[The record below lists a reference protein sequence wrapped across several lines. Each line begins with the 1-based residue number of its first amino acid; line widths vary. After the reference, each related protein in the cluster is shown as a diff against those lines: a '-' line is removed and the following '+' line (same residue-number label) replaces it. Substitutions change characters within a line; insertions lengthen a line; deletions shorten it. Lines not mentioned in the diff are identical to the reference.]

1 MFLLVTHVVSELRK
15 ARPHGSVL
23 AWLNA
28 IPESDLFISSIRL
41 GEIQRGIELT
51 REQNPAK
58 ALEPNIRALPYLHQI
73 GCPPLRRIDL
83 NRQPALVQQK
93 VTVQA
98 ENGHR
103 VMHGS
108 RADQEIRIG
117 ALDSIGAADVENLSR
132 RFVNLS

>member
-58 ALEPNIRALPYLHQI
+58 ALEPNIRALPASNWMPTITAHR
-73 GCPPLRRIDL
+73 PE
-83 NRQPALVQQK
+83 PAASTGTTK
-93 VTVQA
+93 S
-98 ENGHR
+98 HR
-103 VMHGS
+103 PS
-108 RADQEIRIG
+108 
-117 ALDSIGAADVENLSR
+117 
-132 RFVNLS
+132 